1 MNIFNYAIEG
11 TSQSELLELQ
21 KEKLNAMDI
30 KETLERLEMSLKLA
44 NNNISVVVAKLA
56 IQSLN
61 LQ

>member
-1 MNIFNYAIEG
+1 MFSYANEG

-21 KEKLNAMDI
+21 REKLNAMDV

-44 NNNISVVVAKLA
+44 NNNISILAAKLA
-56 IQSLN
+56 IQSLD